1 MIPAAHL
8 STTFANRQPDVLL
21 TGLERARAEFE
32 RAERAARTYLVER
45 GILDQTNLDLAA
57 TLRRLARPSE

>member
-8 STTFANRQPDVLL
+8 STTFANRQPNVLL

-32 RAERAARTYLVER
+32 RAERAART
-45 GILDQTNLDLAA
+45 
-57 TLRRLARPSE
+57 